1 LPTNPKILIVKNVT
15 REGQGLLENVLEEKK
30 IPFRIIDLQK
40 NEKFPA
46 LEDFSALVVLG
57 GPDSANDESE
67 KIREER
73 GFVKK
78 ALESGMPY
86 LGICLGMQI
95 LVKAAG
101 GSVVKNPVRECGFR
115 DHDGKFFSIE
125 LTDHGKKDPLLAGL
139 PESFHIFQL
148 HGETVEVSDN
158 MHVLARG
165 KHCAHQIVK
174 IAPRT
179 YGIQGHPELNHYLF
193 QQWSKEDPDLNTLE
207 KSQLHKDFEALCPAY
222 ENTGRRIF
230 ENFLAM
236 I

>member
-15 REGQGLLENVLEEKK
+15 REGHGLLENVLEEKK
-30 IPFRIIDLQK
+30 ILYEIIDLQK

-67 KIREER
+67 KICYERE
-73 GFVKK
+73 FVKK

-101 GSVVKNPVRECGFR
+101 GIVVKNPVKECGFR
-115 DHDGKFFSIE
+115 DHNGNFFSIE
-125 LTDHGKKDPLLAGL
+125 LTDHGKKDPLLSGL
-139 PESFHIFQL
+139 PENFPIFQL
-148 HGETVEVSDN
+148 HGETVEVSKN
-158 MHVLARG
+158 MRVLARG

-179 YGIQGHPELNHYLF
+179 YGIQGHPELNQYLF
-193 QQWSKEDPDLNTLE
+193 QQWTKEDPDLKTLE
-207 KSQLHKDFEALCPAY
+207 KSELHQDFEALRLAY

-236 I
+236 L